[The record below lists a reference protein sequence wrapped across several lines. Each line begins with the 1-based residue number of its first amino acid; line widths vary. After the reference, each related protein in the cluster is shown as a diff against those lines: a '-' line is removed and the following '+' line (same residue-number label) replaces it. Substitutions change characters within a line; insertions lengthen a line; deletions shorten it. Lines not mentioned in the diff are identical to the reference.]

1 MNQQKEELLVSEAQE
16 QQIANFISFNGT
28 ITTDL
33 IQLEEQKFGFVLRGP
48 KGEEFPMIVLNTTKE
63 QLGDKLL
70 KNDKISAYG
79 ILKKYKKDWIIE
91 VAQIFRQPT
100 EEELNQLS

>member
-1 MNQQKEELLVSEAQE
+1 MNKQTEVQQVSVHLE

-48 KGEEFPMIVLNTTKE
+48 KGEEFPMIVLNITKE